1 VTEEIILERRP
12 ASGGDWQICG
22 DQEGA
27 WLDLS
32 DHYDDYGN
40 TLHGLNEGLQFE
52 AGEFVYRKFRVIE
65 SLVLF

>member
-1 VTEEIILERRP
+1 MTEEIILERRP

-40 TLHGLNEGLQFE
+40 TLHGLNEGL
-52 AGEFVYRKFRVIE
+52 
-65 SLVLF
+65 